1 MNLLDDYKL
10 LYENDNELNNIDI
23 INLIDTSILLDNI
36 EYDDELFSD
45 YLELVY

>member
-45 YLELVY
+45 DLELVY